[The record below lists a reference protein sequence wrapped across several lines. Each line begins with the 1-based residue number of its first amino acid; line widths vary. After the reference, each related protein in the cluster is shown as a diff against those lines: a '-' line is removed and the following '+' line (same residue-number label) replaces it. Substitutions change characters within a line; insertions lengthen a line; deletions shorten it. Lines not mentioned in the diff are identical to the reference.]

1 MILSVTTTVK
11 MKKDKN
17 SERPRY
23 NTRSITKKKEENNNL
38 SNNPNNDSSD
48 VESEIHQIEEIFNI
62 NDSKYKPNGVSTEI
76 YVQGAEK
83 SNENLNQLLL
93 SLLDTGATGI
103 FIKRTAL
110 NNILHHIKKTNIH
123 VKGRYAQSQIH
134 EVALLNI
141 KLPDF
146 YNSCTVTVEAYVEEE
161 SIGRHD
167 IILGVRF
174 IQQLDLIIDFKRNT
188 VIWDEIT
195 IPMRQMGSIK
205 ANELTS
211 IDKHDSDL
219 HLCKKL

>member
-1 MILSVTTTVK
+1 MQCDEKID
-11 MKKDKN
+11 M
-17 SERPRY
+17 
-23 NTRSITKKKEENNNL
+23 
-38 SNNPNNDSSD
+38 SSLKSLTD
-48 VESEIHQIEEIFNI
+48 VESEIHQIEEVFNI
-62 NDSKYKPNGVSTEI
+62 NDSKYKSNRVSTKI
-76 YVQGAEK
+76 CVQGAKK
-83 SNENLNQLLL
+83 SNESLNQLLL
-93 SLLDTGATGI
+93 GLLNTGATGI
-103 FIKRTAL
+103 FIKRTTL
-110 NNILHHIKKTNIH
+110 NNILHCIKKTNIH
-123 VKGRYAQSQIH
+123 VKGRYAQSHIH

-174 IQQLDLIIDFKRNT
+174 IQQLGLIFDFKRST

-211 IDKHDSDL
+211 MDKPDSEAPTL
-219 HLCKKL
+219 V